1 MSARLPTALAPPR
14 QTRRWFVRKYVMPY
28 WKLLIPSAVLMV
40 LSSGAGVMVVHA
52 IEGVLDRLLT
62 AGLSPSGIG
71 ILAYFF
77 AAGIGA
83 ALAQAGYGLLL
94 PYLLQKLAT
103 DLKNDL
109 FAHIVRLDYGFF
121 ISENP
126 GRVLSYIVNDA
137 EQIQHMFRSAVLG
150 VARNATLAAGLI
162 AFMFWKDWLLSLV
175 VIALSPLV
183 FHLVRRLARRAR
195 HYAGLAQEER
205 AELLRHLEEVVIGIR
220 SVKAAVEEQREV
232 GRVHRRLTELRRA
245 IFRMD
250 RLNALAGPLLESCAL
265 IGVTAGFAYGA
276 YRVQQGSASTGEITA
291 FFIALIATNQPLR
304 QLSRNYL
311 SMQNGLAALQRVYGL
326 FLVSPQVREAP
337 DAKDLRI
344 PNVAD
349 DNRDSNGGAV
359 NVPVGVKDDDRDDN
373 EGAVNVSVNVKDDKR
388 GAVNVSGDDDR
399 DDKNG
404 AVNVAV
410 DVNGGAVNVPAGV
423 NGVAVEFKNVSF
435 SYSGDSRFALHD
447 VSFNIPAGSTIA
459 FVGPSGAGKS
469 TLFNIL
475 LRFWDPGHGEVR
487 LADQNIRGLTFKS
500 LRGTIAL
507 VSQEAEF
514 FDDTVKNNLL
524 YGLEKTPP
532 QHAVTAAAKDADIH
546 NFISSLPDG
555 YNTLIGARGVKLS
568 GGQRQRLALARAL
581 LREARLLL
589 LDEATSSLDAESESF
604 VHNTMKNRGGKQTVL
619 LIAHRLSTV
628 RHADRIFVIEGGH
641 LSESGSHD
649 ELMARG
655 GRYARLVRTQMR
667 VGNPFAAR
675 TTAAEEDIRDR
686 QNP

>member
-1 MSARLPTALAPPR
+1 
-14 QTRRWFVRKYVMPY
+14 
-28 WKLLIPSAVLMV
+28 
-40 LSSGAGVMVVHA
+40 
-52 IEGVLDRLLT
+52 
-62 AGLSPSGIG
+62 
-71 ILAYFF
+71 
-77 AAGIGA
+77 
-83 ALAQAGYGLLL
+83 
-94 PYLLQKLAT
+94 
-103 DLKNDL
+103 
-109 FAHIVRLDYGFF
+109 
-121 ISENP
+121 
-126 GRVLSYIVNDA
+126 
-137 EQIQHMFRSAVLG
+137 
-150 VARNATLAAGLI
+150 
-162 AFMFWKDWLLSLV
+162 
-175 VIALSPLV
+175 
-183 FHLVRRLARRAR
+183 
-195 HYAGLAQEER
+195 
-205 AELLRHLEEVVIGIR
+205 
-220 SVKAAVEEQREV
+220 
-232 GRVHRRLTELRRA
+232 
-245 IFRMD
+245 
-250 RLNALAGPLLESCAL
+250 
-265 IGVTAGFAYGA
+265 
-276 YRVQQGSASTGEITA
+276 
-291 FFIALIATNQPLR
+291 
-304 QLSRNYL
+304 
-311 SMQNGLAALQRVYGL
+311 
-326 FLVSPQVREAP
+326 
-337 DAKDLRI
+337 
-344 PNVAD
+344 
-349 DNRDSNGGAV
+349 
-359 NVPVGVKDDDRDDN
+359 
-373 EGAVNVSVNVKDDKR
+373 GAVNVSVNVNDGKR

-649 ELMARG
+649 ELMAKG

>member
-373 EGAVNVSVNVKDDKR
+373 EGAVNVSVNVKDDK
-388 GAVNVSGDDDR
+388 
-399 DDKNG
+399 
-404 AVNVAV
+404 
-410 DVNGGAVNVPAGV
+410 
-423 NGVAVEFKNVSF
+423 
-435 SYSGDSRFALHD
+435 
-447 VSFNIPAGSTIA
+447 
-459 FVGPSGAGKS
+459 
-469 TLFNIL
+469 
-475 LRFWDPGHGEVR
+475 
-487 LADQNIRGLTFKS
+487 
-500 LRGTIAL
+500 
-507 VSQEAEF
+507 
-514 FDDTVKNNLL
+514 
-524 YGLEKTPP
+524 
-532 QHAVTAAAKDADIH
+532 
-546 NFISSLPDG
+546 
-555 YNTLIGARGVKLS
+555 
-568 GGQRQRLALARAL
+568 
-581 LREARLLL
+581 
-589 LDEATSSLDAESESF
+589 
-604 VHNTMKNRGGKQTVL
+604 
-619 LIAHRLSTV
+619 
-628 RHADRIFVIEGGH
+628 
-641 LSESGSHD
+641 
-649 ELMARG
+649 
-655 GRYARLVRTQMR
+655 
-667 VGNPFAAR
+667 
-675 TTAAEEDIRDR
+675 
-686 QNP
+686 